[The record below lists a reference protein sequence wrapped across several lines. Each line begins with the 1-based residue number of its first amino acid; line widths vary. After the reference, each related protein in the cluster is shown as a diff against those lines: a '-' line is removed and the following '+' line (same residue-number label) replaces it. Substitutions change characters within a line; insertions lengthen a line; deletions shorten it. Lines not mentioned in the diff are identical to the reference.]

1 MQFGNKNPSASQS
14 VLGQLVLCYVRLAE
28 ALLLALSSDTDEPD
42 EKVSGSHSATSHC
55 LAIATQHTAELTCT
69 WQQKAADGHCGPTW
83 TTTKK
88 SCSKCSVTKG
98 NLTAPGCL
106 LTAVICFVLK
116 VFCKVKCAG
125 NASLY
130 EKNSSPSHQFSHTE
144 LAVTKGFP
152 HPLRLLLQSQKS
164 EPINHC
170 QVRPSASVS
179 YTLTGE

>member
-1 MQFGNKNPSASQS
+1 MMQTRKSLAATVQPVTAWPSPPSIQLNLPAPGNKRLRMATV
-14 VLGQLVLCYVRLAE
+14 VL
-28 ALLLALSSDTDEPD
+28 P
-42 EKVSGSHSATSHC
+42 
-55 LAIATQHTAELTCT
+55 EL
-69 WQQKAADGHCGPTW
+69 QQ
-83 TTTKK
+83 KK

-179 YTLTGE
+179 HTLTGK